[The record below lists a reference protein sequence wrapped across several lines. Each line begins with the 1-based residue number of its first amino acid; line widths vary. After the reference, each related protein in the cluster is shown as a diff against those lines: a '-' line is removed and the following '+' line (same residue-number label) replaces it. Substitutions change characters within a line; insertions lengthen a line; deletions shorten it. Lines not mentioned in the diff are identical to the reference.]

1 MEAADACSCLMDG
14 IANLLGQAVLEM
26 ACPTL
31 DVLYRLVSWYAGT
44 SSHAGALGPVL
55 RTDFVYCAGAVAAAH
70 ESTNR
75 LKRHHQEITY
85 LQRGRW

>member
-14 IANLLGQAVLEM
+14 IANLLGQAVLDM

-31 DVLYRLVSWYAGT
+31 DVLFRLVSRYAGT
-44 SSHAGALGPVL
+44 SCH
-55 RTDFVYCAGAVAAAH
+55 AGAVAAAH